1 VTSAA
6 PARRRIAIVVQRFGM
21 DINGGAELHARLLAV
36 RLAETMDVEV
46 LTSCARDYTDWAMTY
61 PPGPD
66 TVAGLRVLRFAHP
79 LRNAG
84 GQRARV
90 PLVHKLRFLA
100 RRSLRHLAAPLVL
113 PPRGDADHDGLSFLR
128 RQGPHCEGLLEHLRS
143 SAGRYDAV
151 IFFAALYEPTALGI
165 QAWGRRSVL
174 VPLLHDE
181 KPMYLP
187 VFHDVFRAAGTIVF
201 NTASERR
208 LASRLYGL
216 DTAAMPVAG
225 VGIDV
230 QTPAPEHIDAVRR
243 RHGID
248 GPYFV
253 YVGRI
258 DVAKGCKELLQ
269 AYTGWAAQDTSAQ
282 LVLVGQAVMPIP
294 AHPRIVHT
302 GFVGEDERDALIAG
316 ATALVIPSRY
326 ESLSMVT
333 LEAMKLG
340 VPVIANGECEVLDE
354 HIRTSGAGLVYG
366 RERSL
371 SAALT
376 EVTAL
381 GTEARRAMGAAGP
394 PYVDSRYAWPH
405 VLQQMQTAVDHGAS
419 LREA

>member
-1 VTSAA
+1 VIAVA
-6 PARRRIAIVVQRFGM
+6 PARRRVAIVVQRFGM

-46 LTSCARDYTDWAMTY
+46 LTSCARDYTDWAMAY
-61 PPGPD
+61 PPGTG
-66 TVAGLRVLRFAHP
+66 TVAGLPVRRFAHP

-100 RRSLRHLAAPLVL
+100 RRQLRRLPAPLVL
-113 PPRGDADHDGLSFLR
+113 PPRGDADHDGLTFLH
-128 RQGPHCEGLLEHLRS
+128 RQGPHCEGLFEHLRS

-201 NTASERR
+201 NTDSERR

-216 DTAAMPVAG
+216 DTSGMPVAG
-225 VGIDV
+225 VGIDL
-230 QTPAPEHIDAVRR
+230 QAPAPEQVDAVRR

-258 DVAKGCKELLQ
+258 DVAKGCRELLQ
-269 AYTGWAAQDTSAQ
+269 AYTGWASHDAPAQ
-282 LVLVGQAVMPIP
+282 LVMVGQAVMPIP

-302 GFVGEDERDALIAG
+302 GFVGDDERDALIAG

-326 ESLSMVT
+326 ESLSLVT

-340 VPVIANGECEVLDE
+340 VPVIANGECDVLDE
-354 HIRTSGAGLVYG
+354 HIRASGAGLVYG

-371 SAALT
+371 SAALS
-376 EVTAL
+376 EVLAL
-381 GTEARRAMGAAGP
+381 GAEGRRALAAGGP
-394 PYVDSRYAWPH
+394 PYVHSRYSWPH
-405 VLQQMQTAVDHGAS
+405 VLQQISHAVDHAAT

>member
-1 VTSAA
+1 VIPVA
-6 PARRRIAIVVQRFGM
+6 PVRRRVAIVVQRFGM
-21 DINGGAELHARLLAV
+21 DINGGAELHARMLAV

-46 LTSCARDYTDWAMTY
+46 LTSCARDYTDWAMAY
-61 PPGPD
+61 PPGAS
-66 TVAGLRVLRFAHP
+66 TVAGLLVRRFAHP

-113 PPRGDADHDGLSFLR
+113 PPRGDAEYDGRTFLR
-128 RQGPHCEGLLEHLRS
+128 QQGPHCAGLFDHLRD
-143 SAGRYDAV
+143 SADRYDAV

-187 VFHDVFRAAGTIVF
+187 VFHDVFRAAGTILF

-208 LASRLYGL
+208 LASRMYGL
-216 DTAAMPVAG
+216 DTSAMPVAG
-225 VGIDV
+225 VGIDIRPPT
-230 QTPAPEHIDAVRR
+230 QERIDAVRR
-243 RHGID
+243 RHGIH

-258 DVAKGCKELLQ
+258 DVAKGCRELLR
-269 AYTGWAAQDTSAQ
+269 AYTDWASRDASAQ
-282 LVLVGQAVMPIP
+282 LVMVGQAVMPIP
-294 AHPRIVHT
+294 EHPWIVHT

-326 ESLSMVT
+326 ESLSLVT

-366 RERSL
+366 RGRSL
-371 SAALT
+371 AAALA
-376 EVTAL
+376 EVLAL
-381 GTEARRAMGAAGP
+381 DPEGRRTMGAAGP
-394 PYVDSRYAWPH
+394 PYVDGRYAWPH
-405 VLQQMQTAVDHGAS
+405 VMQQVIHAVDHVAALGDA
-419 LREA
+419 